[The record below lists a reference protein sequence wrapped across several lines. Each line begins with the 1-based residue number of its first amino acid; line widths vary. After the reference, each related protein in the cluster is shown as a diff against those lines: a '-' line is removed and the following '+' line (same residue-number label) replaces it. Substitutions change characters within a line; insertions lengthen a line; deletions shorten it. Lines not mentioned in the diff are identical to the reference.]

1 MISGH
6 RGKIS
11 LAWFRY
17 HVQSPMPRRR
27 KSTSRVPYE
36 KARGI
41 PPRGTLTSPKS
52 LTRCSGATTT
62 TMSVPCECARFPIHP
77 RRTVSP
83 GSLVF
88 HRRRVDCSRRAKLIR
103 DRPARAPLTHPS
115 PLPETQ
121 PAARRRGGRR
131 RRDDSQAPVQGE
143 QRRRL
148 QPGTSR
154 ACLSSVSAIVV
165 LCRPVEP
172 TNLSRLQRKKNPP
185 L

>member
-1 MISGH
+1 M
-6 RGKIS
+6 
-11 LAWFRY
+11 Y
-17 HVQSPMPRRR
+17 HTETIHAPPSPKGSPNEKKFLRRR
-27 KSTSRVPYE
+27 LP
-36 KARGI
+36 GI
-41 PPRGTLTSPKS
+41 PSAGNPDEPPESRHDVRERRRR
-52 LTRCSGATTT
+52 RCRCLVS
-62 TMSVPCECARFPIHP
+62 ARASRYARDGPIP
-77 RRTVSP
+77 P
-83 GSLVF
+83 GSPLF
-88 HRRRVDCSRRAKLIR
+88 HRRRVECSRRAKLIR

>member
-1 MISGH
+1 M
-6 RGKIS
+6 
-11 LAWFRY
+11 Y
-17 HVQSPMPRRR
+17 HTETIHATAV
-27 KSTSRVPYE
+27 
-36 KARGI
+36 
-41 PPRGTLTSPKS
+41 PKS
-52 LTRCSGATTT
+52 LPKREKVPPTSAPGHSVRGEPRRASRVSTRCSGATTT

-154 ACLSSVSAIVV
+154 ACLSSDSAIVV